1 MDTTSPVTVSD
12 LLHLSVA
19 ERIQLAADLWDSVV
33 AEAATHPGRVP
44 ISEAQ
49 RQEVL
54 RRSALHRANPAE
66 AYPLDEALER
76 IERSLG

>member
-1 MDTTSPVTVSD
+1 MDTVTVAD

-19 ERIQLAADLWDSVV
+19 ERIQLAEDLWDSV
-33 AEAATHPGRVP
+33 AADAATDPHQLP

-54 RRSALHRANPAE
+54 RRSELHRQNPNE
-66 AYPLDEALER
+66 AVPLEEALER